1 MQNSTQHVGH
11 LFDSYQQA
19 KLERMRPVTTPAMD
33 AEDSKRIKVML
44 AVAIGLVLASLLC
57 SAAVAQPAGASA
69 VTPAVKAAP
78 GIHGVRAITLVLM
91 VPFAGMLV
99 VARRRGQLGGMMMT
113 IGVVTVA
120 LSLGNLMAESNMGKK
135 HLKAVQASSR
145 LQDSKG
151 FALIIQ

>member
-19 KLERMRPVTTPAMD
+19 KLERMRPVVTPAMD
-33 AEDSKRIKVML
+33 AADSKRIKVVL

-57 SAAVAQPAGASA
+57 SAAVAETASRA
-69 VTPAVKAAP
+69 TPVVQAAP
-78 GIHGVRAITLVLM
+78 GIHGVRALTLVLM

-99 VARRRGQLGGMMMT
+99 LARRRGQLGGTMMT
-113 IGVVTVA
+113 VGLVTVA
-120 LSLGNLMAESNMGKK
+120 LSLGNLMAESNIGKR
-135 HLKAVQASSR
+135 HLKAVQVSSR